1 MGIYLARPSTSVN
14 CEIGEGAGVEFAVGE
29 MQGWRKHMEDAHI
42 ASPALTH
49 KEETPVSLFG
59 VFDGHG
65 GKEVAKFTKIKYPDL
80 LLGLKSFQSGDYEA
94 ALRESFHGIDTLL
107 EDEQFDKLLKELRAL
122 PNPSD
127 GKSKSNTTTTTPK
140 TLTPTP
146 SAKLPVSVPTPIVR
160 APSPDDSVDSRDDTD
175 DTSPNSPP
183 PTDGSLTNDEA
194 VRMIQELLD
203 GSRKL
208 RKQSNGS
215 DDESP
220 IASSPVTTSDS
231 SPGHSPGTT
240 PSSFMDE
247 EDEDAEPEKEILLK
261 PFASVTLAKK
271 QSKEELLLASN
282 DKGEESS
289 RGTNN
294 SPVADGKEDGKTE
307 NSLSRVLSKKEIDA
321 EIKEEFNNSSDIIDA
336 DSKDSDNSSSE
347 SKNPA
352 DDEGEEGEKSPVLH
366 SKDEEEQAK
375 KKPGSKEDTATPSP
389 PPAPAP
395 ASIMSGGTLV
405 CNLKDHRV
413 LAGCT
418 AVVALL
424 VGKKLFVANAGD
436 SRAVL
441 MRNGVAIALSEDHK
455 PTQERELNRIKSA
468 GGYVNVVGRVNGNLN
483 LSRSLGDLKYKQL
496 KHLRPEEQI
505 ITAEPDV
512 TVFDIEETDEFFILA
527 CDGIWDCLT
536 NQQACDIVKAGLQE
550 GHTLEEI
557 TNDVL
562 KRCLA
567 DDPRHTQGIG
577 GDNMTFL
584 VVQFKH

>member
-1 MGIYLARPSTSVN
+1 MA
-14 CEIGEGAGVEFAVGE
+14 
-29 MQGWRKHMEDAHI
+29 
-42 ASPALTH
+42 
-49 KEETPVSLFG
+49 
-59 VFDGHG
+59 
-65 GKEVAKFTKIKYPDL
+65 
-80 LLGLKSFQSGDYEA
+80 
-94 ALRESFHGIDTLL
+94 
-107 EDEQFDKLLKELRAL
+107 
-122 PNPSD
+122 
-127 GKSKSNTTTTTPK
+127 
-140 TLTPTP
+140 
-146 SAKLPVSVPTPIVR
+146 VPTPIVR

-271 QSKEELLLASN
+271 QSKEELLLAAN
-282 DKGEESS
+282 DKVEENS

-336 DSKDSDNSSSE
+336 DSKDSENSSSE

-375 KKPGSKEDTATPSP
+375 RKPGSKDDTATPSP

-441 MRNGVAIALSEDHK
+441 MRNGVAVALSEDHK
-455 PTQERELNRIKSA
+455 PTQVIFWFDRFLGYFNPPFLQERELNRIKSA

-496 KHLRPEEQI
+496 KHLRPEEQVSSHYGGLNL
-505 ITAEPDV
+505 EL
-512 TVFDIEETDEFFILA
+512 IESNRSLPRNRMLLSLILK
-527 CDGIWDCLT
+527 ILM
-536 NQQACDIVKAGLQE
+536 N
-550 GHTLEEI
+550 
-557 TNDVL
+557 
-562 KRCLA
+562 
-567 DDPRHTQGIG
+567 
-577 GDNMTFL
+577 FS
-584 VVQFKH
+584 F